1 MALLRLVLVAVAA
14 VAANGYSRPTVKAA
28 TGAKP
33 AAVMRKLG
41 GAAAL
46 GLLLGVGEPANAGV
60 CSYAPNSDLCVA
72 EKARE
77 AAEAKANPAKG
88 KAGAVTGAV
97 AAAPAPKA
105 PAPKAPAPKA
115 PAPKPLT
122 KEAQAVKDTKDRM
135 AKLTKERDEAV
146 AAVSAAQKALEK
158 LPEERALL
166 AAESKLAAAKGAYD
180 KEMPVM
186 KSKLQGLKEAADKKA
201 KKEAFVEKNKQAR
214 LKKEA
219 KAKADK
225 EAAAAK
231 AKAAK
236 K

>member
-97 AAAPAPKA
+97 ATA

>member
-97 AAAPAPKA
+97 AT
-105 PAPKAPAPKA
+105 APAPKA

>member
-1 MALLRLVLVAVAA
+1 MALLRQVLVAVAA

-28 TGAKP
+28 SAKP

-97 AAAPAPKA
+97 AKA
-105 PAPKAPAPKA
+105 PAPKAPP
-115 PAPKPLT
+115 PKPLT

-180 KEMPVM
+180 KEMPGM
-186 KSKLQGLKEAADKKA
+186 KSKLPGLKETADKKA
-201 KKEAFVEKNKQAR
+201 KKDAFVEKNKQAR

-225 EAAAAK
+225 KAADAK